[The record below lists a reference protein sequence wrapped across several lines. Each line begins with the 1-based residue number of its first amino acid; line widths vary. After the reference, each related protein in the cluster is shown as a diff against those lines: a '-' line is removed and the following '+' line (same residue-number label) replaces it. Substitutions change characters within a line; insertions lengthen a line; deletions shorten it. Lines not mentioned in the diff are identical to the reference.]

1 MTEHSLFI
9 SDLHLAPERPQIID
23 LFTRFVNEIAVK
35 ADTLYILGDFLE
47 YWIGDDDRAEGLEPV
62 FAALNALHDAGV
74 RVKLMHGNRD
84 FLIGRK
90 MAKKYHF
97 EIIDDPIVEQLNNT
111 PVLLMHGDLLCTDDV
126 DYQKFRQKV
135 RNRALLRLFLLL
147 PLFIRERIARSLR
160 NTSEKATAMKSD
172 EIMDVNQ
179 QAVLDT
185 MREYGVSLLI
195 HGHTHRPAI
204 HEVSVDGHNARR
216 IVLGDWYKDGN
227 YLEFRNN
234 EPELVQYS

>member
-1 MTEHSLFI
+1 MTNNSLFI
-9 SDLHLAPERPQIID
+9 SDLHLAPERPRIIN
-23 LFTRFVNEIAVK
+23 LFTRFVDEIAVK

-47 YWIGDDDRAEGLEPV
+47 YWIGDDDKAEGLEPV
-62 FAALNALHDAGV
+62 FTALAKLHEAGV
-74 RVKLMHGNRD
+74 KVKFMHGNRD

-90 MAKKYHF
+90 MAERHHF
-97 EIIDDPIVEQLNNT
+97 EIIGDPVVEQLNNA

-126 DYQKFRQKV
+126 DYQKFRLKT
-135 RNRALLRLFLLL
+135 RNRTLQRLFLLL
-147 PLFIRERIARSLR
+147 PLFMRERIARSLR
-160 NTSEKATAMKSD
+160 NTSEKATAMKAD

-179 QAVLDT
+179 QAVIDT

-204 HEVSVDGHNARR
+204 HEISVDGLSARR

-227 YLEFRNN
+227 YLEFSDNTPR
-234 EPELVQYS
+234 LVQFS